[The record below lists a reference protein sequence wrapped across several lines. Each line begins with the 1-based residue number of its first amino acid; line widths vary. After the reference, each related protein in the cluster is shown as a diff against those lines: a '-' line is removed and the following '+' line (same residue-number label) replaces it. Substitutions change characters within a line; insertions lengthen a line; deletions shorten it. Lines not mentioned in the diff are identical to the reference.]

1 MGKRAFAPRQA
12 KTVRGGLRPQSG
24 RRDAWWRRRLM
35 EWLEGLRIGPRL
47 GRGRNYAQQG
57 QIRALTVRPGQIDAE
72 VQGAE
77 AAPYYVSLRMA
88 PLDQGRVRPLL
99 RARPMLMARLAARAL
114 PIALEETLAEA
125 GMSLFPPAR
134 DDLAMA
140 CDCRDWARPCK
151 HLAAVFCLFA
161 DASAADPALL
171 LRFRGIVFPDAPPNL
186 TPRAVPEAEILRLH
200 PSTDAGLVPRRLGP
214 LPYWR
219 GDEPFQ
225 QTLESAYRRAQG
237 KALAALDGHADL
249 RFPEDTP

>member
-77 AAPYYVSLRMA
+77 AAPYHVSLRMA

-114 PIALEETLAEA
+114 PMEQ
-125 GMSLFPPAR
+125 
-134 DDLAMA
+134 
-140 CDCRDWARPCK
+140 
-151 HLAAVFCLFA
+151 
-161 DASAADPALL
+161 
-171 LRFRGIVFPDAPPNL
+171 
-186 TPRAVPEAEILRLH
+186 
-200 PSTDAGLVPRRLGP
+200 LG
-214 LPYWR
+214 
-219 GDEPFQ
+219 
-225 QTLESAYRRAQG
+225 
-237 KALAALDGHADL
+237 
-249 RFPEDTP
+249 